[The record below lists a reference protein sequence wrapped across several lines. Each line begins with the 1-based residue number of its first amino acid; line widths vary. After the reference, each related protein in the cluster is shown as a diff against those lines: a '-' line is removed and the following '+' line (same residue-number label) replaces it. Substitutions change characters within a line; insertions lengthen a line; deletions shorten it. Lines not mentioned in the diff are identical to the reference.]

1 MGIAHGECRS
11 RRLTIGLSPL
21 PCGKFIVF
29 AVVVT
34 VTVAFAALVPLSAS
48 DAGLI
53 VHVAPAGAPAQVS
66 ASVPLAPVG
75 VNARLY
81 VAVCPAVMD
90 WLVEE
95 PLAAPA
101 VKSCPVPVRV
111 TVCVLLLLPLLSSVT
126 AIAAVRAP
134 PAEGVNVTLIVHV
147 PLAATLAPQV
157 FV

>member
-1 MGIAHGECRS
+1 M
-11 RRLTIGLSPL
+11 
-21 PCGKFIVF
+21 
-29 AVVVT
+29 
-34 VTVAFAALVPLSAS
+34 
-48 DAGLI
+48 
-53 VHVAPAGAPAQVS
+53 
-66 ASVPLAPVG
+66 
-75 VNARLY
+75 Y

-95 PLAAPA
+95 PLAAPD